1 MNYISKIDS
10 SWTFEIITLSLS
22 HIKFMCGLRKHDIVM
37 SKLKSKLIPHKMRS
51 VKKNTLKL
59 F

>member
-37 SKLKSKLIPHKMRS
+37 SKIKIKINP
-51 VKKNTLKL
+51 T
-59 F
+59 